1 MKTVKVKKNWH
12 GKVSVKDYDLHQ
24 AISQGGLII
33 IHDGYKMEVDIEVVK
48 QKLKGNPDSP
58 LQRSKHGTAPY
69 YLYDFTW
76 NPTTNEQQRRLL

>member
-12 GKVSVKDYDLHQ
+12 GKVSVKDYELND

-33 IHDGYKMEVDIEVVK
+33 KHDGYLMEVGIDVIK
-48 QKLKGNPDSP
+48 QKLQGSPDSP
-58 LQRSKHGTAPY
+58 LQKSKYNTKPY

-76 NPTTNEQQRRLL
+76 KPLIDDKQRRLL